1 MTQTEGGIPTQNLG
15 GNREGDLEGKNQ
27 RNPRK
32 NEGDPVHRQALH
44 QAHPGEEDLGAE
56 GQKDPDL
63 KAPDVEGRPKRPV
76 EGESRAPRAE
86 NHTRLVK
93 EDPGLEPEGNRNRRL
108 QSTR

>member
-32 NEGDPVHRQALH
+32 NEGNPVHL
-44 QAHPGEEDLGAE
+44 DAE
-56 GQKDPDL
+56 GQKDPDR
-63 KAPDVEGRPKRPV
+63 KVVEGRPKPPV

-86 NHTRLVK
+86 NPTRLVK
-93 EDPGLEPEGNRNRRL
+93 EDPGLEPAGNRNRRL